1 MNGTKTLTVKQ
12 QRAIA
17 GLLAMRTYAEAA
29 AAAGTSL
36 PTLYRWMNDPQ
47 FRAEL
52 DAREAAMIDAAQRA
66 VLRLQENAIATIAG
80 ILANAGESASVRLA
94 AAKTALDYSIRLR
107 ELAAI
112 ERRLAA
118 LERAQAPMG

>member
-1 MNGTKTLTVKQ
+1 MGENVLTLRQ
-12 QRAIA
+12 QRAISA
-17 GLLAMRTYAEAA
+17 LLTERTVTAA
-29 AAAGTSL
+29 AAQVGVTAKTI
-36 PTLYRWMNDPQ
+36 YRWLQDDA

-52 DAREAAMIDAAQRA
+52 DAREASIVDETSRV
-66 VLRLQENAIATIAG
+66 VLRMQHAALAVIASIM
-80 ILANAGESASVRLA
+80 ANAGESASVRLA

-118 LERAQAPMG
+118 LERAQAPL